1 MAFVGLFPPPERLS
15 DQLGLRT
22 GGATAHRAGAPR
34 LNQKDV
40 EGQAVEKWRDT
51 KYLMSSPTWDSHI
64 KADYESRLHRFFRTS
79 KNYEPPL
86 EYITLDDDFSINE
99 DEEEDEEEWPE
110 TPWWPGLQA
119 AIAASLAGPPP
130 PPQSDAPV
138 IDSN

>member
-1 MAFVGLFPPPERLS
+1 
-15 DQLGLRT
+15 
-22 GGATAHRAGAPR
+22 
-34 LNQKDV
+34 
-40 EGQAVEKWRDT
+40 
-51 KYLMSSPTWDSHI
+51 MSSPTWDSHI

-79 KNYEPPL
+79 KNCEPPL